1 MENQDALDALDLA
14 LPFDLMEPLEPT
26 LEALIELKPAGKK
39 EEGKRSYLNRIWN
52 DVVDSIGLPL
62 ALGRSA
68 KMPLS
73 RFSSKANE

>member
-52 DVVDSIGLPL
+52 DVVGSIGLP
-62 ALGRSA
+62 LGRSA